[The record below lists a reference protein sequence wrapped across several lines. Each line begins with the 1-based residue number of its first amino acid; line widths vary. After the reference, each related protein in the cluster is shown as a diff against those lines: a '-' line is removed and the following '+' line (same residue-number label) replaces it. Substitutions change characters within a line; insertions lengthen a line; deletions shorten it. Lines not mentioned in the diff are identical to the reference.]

1 LGARNLSDHIDG
13 PRTTADPSIDLS
25 DLFAFTSPADP
36 KRTVLIADA
45 FPFAGETSLFS
56 NAVIYSLVM
65 RRARVAGLG
74 RNAAFRTGGPEIRFA
89 FEFEVLRPSPTGE
102 RLPQS
107 GACKLPNGETL
118 AIIVGDEKGVSTPDG
133 AFRVFAG
140 LRSDPFF
147 IGWRPG
153 RELISIP
160 NFLEEDNC
168 LSFAV
173 EFETARVLNP
183 AAGSLF
189 GVIAEITPRDPKS
202 QAMMPPRYD
211 WVGKPEQT
219 NFRLN
224 GVPDAPDV
232 RDAWNQ
238 ETPFAIS
245 AEMLPVFRKRLI
257 DSFRIWDG
265 RDGKV
270 DWDPAALAANVNVFL
285 EDYLLIDVA
294 RPTTDLSHLEIER
307 STVEGRAYATGGGR
321 TVNANVIDIL
331 VTWLV
336 NRDRGPF
343 MQSATKATQSGGTGF
358 PYVRPP
364 NTKLLNVTK
373 SIDVAAPPQEVWALI
388 GQFGAAW
395 HPLVADLHTT
405 GSGVG
410 ELRTIDTID
419 GKTIVEQLADLNES
433 DLTLKYTLI
442 SGIPA
447 TRYEGVMDVR
457 AKGAGATV
465 TWTVNYRPEGQGELI
480 VHTIVSTLLGTGLD
494 ALKARFGPLP

>member
-1 LGARNLSDHIDG
+1 MSDHIDG

-25 DLFAFTSPADP
+25 DLFAFTSPGDP
-36 KRTVLIADA
+36 TRTVLIADA
-45 FPFAGETSLFS
+45 FPFAGETALFS
-56 NAVIYSLVM
+56 NAVNYSLVM

-74 RNAAFRTGGPEIRFA
+74 HNAAFRTEGPQIRFDFQ
-89 FEFEVLRPSPTGE
+89 FEALKPGPAGE

-118 AIIVGDEKGVSTPDG
+118 AIVVGDEKGAATSNGT
-133 AFRVFAG
+133 FRAFAG

-160 NFLEEDNC
+160 NYLEEDNC
-168 LSFAV
+168 LTFLV
-173 EFETARVLNP
+173 EFDTARVLNP

-189 GVIAEITPRDPKS
+189 GVIAEITPRAARS
-202 QAMMPPRYD
+202 QGATPPRFD

-224 GVPDAPDV
+224 GVPDAPDL

-245 AEMLPVFRKRLI
+245 ADMLPIYRKRLNE
-257 DSFRIWDG
+257 SFKIWDM

-270 DWDPAALAANVNVFL
+270 DWDPPALAANVNVFL

-294 RPTTDLSHLEIER
+294 RPTTDLGHLEIER
-307 STVEGRAYATGGGR
+307 STIEGRAYATGGGR

-336 NRDRGPF
+336 NRDHGPF
-343 MQSATKATQSGGTGF
+343 MKSATQATQPGGTRF
-358 PYVRPP
+358 PYVQPP
-364 NTKLLNVTK
+364 NTKLLTVTK
-373 SIDVAAPPQEVWALI
+373 SVDVAPPPQEVWAVI
-388 GQFGAAW
+388 GKFGGAW
-395 HPLVADLHTT
+395 HPLVADVHTT
-405 GSGVG
+405 GMGIG

-419 GKTIVEQLADLNES
+419 GKTIVERLADLNES
-433 DLTLKYTLI
+433 ERTLKYTLV

-447 TRYEGVMDVR
+447 TRYEGALEVR
-457 AKGAGATV
+457 PKGAGSTV

-480 VHTIVSTLLGTGLD
+480 VRTIISTLLGTGLD
-494 ALKARFGPLP
+494 ALKTRFGPLP

>member
-1 LGARNLSDHIDG
+1 MSDHIDG

-25 DLFAFTSPADP
+25 DLFAFPSPSDP

-56 NAVIYSLVM
+56 NAVNYSLVM

-74 RNAAFRTGGPEIRFA
+74 HNAAFRTEGPEIRFT
-89 FEFEVLRPSPTGE
+89 FQFEVLKPGPTGE

-118 AIIVGDEKGVSTPDG
+118 PLVVGHEKGVSTPDRT
-133 AFRVFAG
+133 FRVFAG

-153 RELISIP
+153 PELISIP
-160 NFLEEDNC
+160 NYLEEDNC
-168 LSFAV
+168 LSFVV
-173 EFETARVLNP
+173 EFDTARVLDP

-202 QAMMPPRYD
+202 QATPPRYD

-245 AEMLPVFRKRLI
+245 AEMLPVFRKRLT
-257 DSFRIWDG
+257 DSLRIWDSH
-265 RDGKV
+265 DGKV

-294 RPTTDLSHLEIER
+294 KPVTDLSHLEIER

-321 TVNANVIDIL
+321 TLNANVIDIL

-336 NRDRGPF
+336 NRDHGPF
-343 MQSATKATQSGGTGF
+343 MQSATKATQPGGTSF
-358 PYVRPP
+358 PYVQPP
-364 NTKLLNVTK
+364 NTKLLKVTK
-373 SIDVAAPPQEVWALI
+373 SIEVAAPPQEVWALI

-405 GSGVG
+405 GTGVG

-419 GKTIVEQLADLNES
+419 GKTIIEQLADIDERERAV
-433 DLTLKYTLI
+433 KYTLI

-457 AKGAGATV
+457 PNGAGSTV

-480 VHTIVSTLLGTGLD
+480 VHTIISTLLGTGLD
-494 ALKARFGPLP
+494 ALKTRFGALP

>member
-1 LGARNLSDHIDG
+1 LSDHIDG

-25 DLFAFTSPADP
+25 DLFAFTSPSDP

-45 FPFAGETSLFS
+45 FPFARETALFS
-56 NAVIYSLVM
+56 NAVNYALVM

-74 RNAAFRTGGPEIRFA
+74 HNAAFRTEGPEIRFT
-89 FEFEVLRPSPTGE
+89 FQFEVLKPGPTGE
-102 RLPQS
+102 RLPQG

-118 AIIVGDEKGVSTPDG
+118 TIVVGDENGVSTPDRT
-133 AFRVFAG
+133 FRVFAG

-160 NFLEEDNC
+160 NYLEEDNC
-168 LSFAV
+168 LSIVV
-173 EFETARVLNP
+173 EFNTADVLNR
-183 AAGSLF
+183 AGGSLF
-189 GVIAEITPRDPKS
+189 AVIAEITPRDPKS
-202 QAMMPPRYD
+202 QGMVPPRYD

-224 GVPDAPDV
+224 GVPDAPDL

-238 ETPFAIS
+238 ETPFAIN
-245 AEMLPVFRKRLI
+245 ADMLPVFRKRLTE
-257 DSFRIWDG
+257 SLQIWDM

-294 RPTTDLSHLEIER
+294 KPTTDLSHLEIER
-307 STVEGRAYATGGGR
+307 STIEGRAYATGGGR

-336 NRDRGPF
+336 NRDRGSF
-343 MQSATKATQSGGTGF
+343 MQSATKATQPGGTTF
-358 PYVRPP
+358 PYVQPP
-364 NTKLLNVTK
+364 NTKLLTITK
-373 SIDVAAPPQEVWALI
+373 SVDVAAPPEEVWALI
-388 GQFGAAW
+388 GQFGGAW

-405 GSGVG
+405 GTGVG

-419 GKTIVEQLADLNES
+419 GKTIVERLADISES
-433 DLTLKYTLI
+433 ERTLKYTLV

-447 TRYEGVMDVR
+447 TRYEGIMEVR
-457 AKGAGATV
+457 AEGDGSTV

-480 VHTIVSTLLGTGLD
+480 VHTIISTLLGTGLD
-494 ALKARFGPLP
+494 ALKTRFGPAP

>member
-1 LGARNLSDHIDG
+1 MSDHIDG

-25 DLFAFTSPADP
+25 DLFAFVSPSDS

-45 FPFAGETSLFS
+45 FPFAGETALFS
-56 NAVIYSLVM
+56 NAVKYSLVM
-65 RRARVAGLG
+65 RHARVAGLG
-74 RNAAFRTGGPEIRFA
+74 ENAAFTTEGPQIRFT
-89 FEFEVLRPSPTGE
+89 FQFEVLTPGSKGDRLAQTGVCS
-102 RLPQS
+102 LPDGQS
-107 GACKLPNGETL
+107 L
-118 AIIVGDEKGVSTPDG
+118 AIVVGDESGVSTADG
-133 AFRVFAG
+133 IFRVFAG

-147 IGWRPG
+147 IGWRPA
-153 RELISIP
+153 RQLISIP

-168 LSFAV
+168 LSLVV
-173 EFETARVLNP
+173 EFDTTRVLNL

-189 GVIAEITPRDPKS
+189 GVIAEITPRDEKPEGS
-202 QAMMPPRYD
+202 TPPRFA

-245 AEMLPVFRKRLI
+245 ADMLPVYRKRLV
-257 DSFRIWDG
+257 DSFQFWDL

-270 DWDPAALAANVNVFL
+270 DWNPAALAANVNVFL

-294 RPTTDLSHLEIER
+294 KPTTDLSHLEIER
-307 STVEGRAYATGGGR
+307 STIDGRPYTTGGGR

-336 NRDRGPF
+336 NHDRGPF
-343 MQSATKATQSGGTGF
+343 MESATKATQPGGASF
-358 PYVRPP
+358 PYVQPP
-364 NTKLLNVTK
+364 NTKLLNVTR
-373 SIDVAAPPQEVWALI
+373 SVAVAASPQEVWALI

-395 HPLVADLHTT
+395 HPLVADLRTT
-405 GSGVG
+405 GVG
-410 ELRTIDTID
+410 IGQLRTIDTID
-419 GKTIVEQLADLNES
+419 GKTIVERLTALS
-433 DLTLKYTLI
+433 DSERTLKYTLI

-447 TRYEGVMDVR
+447 TRYEGVMDVHPM
-457 AKGAGATV
+457 GAGSKV
-465 TWTVNYRPEGQGELI
+465 TWTVDYRPEGQGELI
-480 VHTIVSTLLGTGLD
+480 VRTIISTLLKTGLD
-494 ALKARFGPLP
+494 ALKARFGSPP